1 MRASTIRRFLTTLT
15 VATLIGPLSVSP
27 AQGQD
32 QYWHRDLPNFSQ
44 SNAQD
49 YAAGWRKL
57 AIDDSFNGGATSS
70 IFAGWAQ
77 GSDVNYGKCDSV
89 DSGPCID
96 PTISFIQGES
106 ILPVCS
112 SSVIENC
119 INGLSVASSGSP
131 VSAVFQRSLEG
142 FTFPANAAVQTPA
155 GGTVSLWDS
164 KESPHTGGSTYAVSA
179 QINWFRSGG
188 QTTYRD
194 MTIRV
199 AAVDL
204 RASLDARVTVPY
216 TTESGVPGA
225 SRLQSRAANHNPGKN
240 GCFFTQDQVCGYEQE
255 FSPSTRIKVSLKVSN
270 RVTGWLY
277 GRLKDPVISIQDL
290 GMGQNLVEIEAEPV
304 RVAKLHA
311 RWNANSLP
319 GVIDDRQ
326 GRGAF
331 GDGNLMA
338 GSTDTDAFSI
348 VDKLRTVTQD
358 SATGHKTYWSL
369 ASRRDS
375 GGCLSDGA
383 RLNGVVTT
391 NAMVFSGGPPV
402 FENGFLNYRVAGMH
416 HGPGGTEVELGT
428 YDVLIRS
435 DVARCLYRF
444 TNAPVSATVAV
455 VGSGG
460 EEKIASTQVSEKDGW
475 LKLAAYGFTF
485 SEKEVRVK
493 LSQVRTLTFTKFSGT
508 SRLLSSKQ
516 KFEMWDFG
524 PALANSRSITCTV
537 LHSKPSGRALAG
549 ARAKAACDFLRPANP
564 FAIFHWT
571 AKLTTQKSA
580 AGSLLIT
587 SK

>member
-1 MRASTIRRFLTTLT
+1 MRASTLRRFLTTLT
-15 VATLIGPLSVSP
+15 VAALICPLFVSP

-44 SNAQD
+44 SNSQD

-70 IFAGWAQ
+70 IFAGWSQ

-89 DSGPCID
+89 DSGPCLD

-112 SSVIENC
+112 SSVSENC
-119 INGLSVASSGSP
+119 INGLSISSSGPP

-142 FTFPANAAVQTPA
+142 FAFPANAAAQTPA

-164 KESPHTGGSTYAVSA
+164 KEFPHTGGSTYAVSA

-194 MTIRV
+194 LTIRI

-204 RASLDARVTVPY
+204 RASSDARVTVPY

-225 SRLQSRAANHNPGKN
+225 NRLQTRAANHNPGKN

-255 FSPSTRIKVSLKVSN
+255 FSPNTRIKVSLKVSN

-290 GMGQNLVEIEAEPV
+290 GLGQNLVEIEAEPV

-311 RWNANSLP
+311 RWNVNNLP

-338 GSTDTDAFSI
+338 GSTDSDAFSI
-348 VDKLRTVTQD
+348 VDKLRTVTND

-369 ASRRDS
+369 ASTRGV
-375 GGCLSDGA
+375 GGCLSDGS

-391 NAMVFSGGPPV
+391 NAMVFSGGPPR
-402 FENGFLNYRVAGMH
+402 FEGGYLTYRVAGMH
-416 HGPGGTEVELGT
+416 HGPDGSEVEIGT

-435 DVARCLYRF
+435 DVARCLYGY

-455 VGSGG
+455 MGEGG
-460 EEKIASTQVSEKDGW
+460 EQKVATTQVSERDGW

-485 SEKEVRVK
+485 SEKELLVRF
-493 LSQVRTLTFTKFSGT
+493 SQLQTRTLSRFSGT
-508 SRLLSSKQ
+508 SRFLTSAQ
-516 KFEMWDFG
+516 KMEMWN
-524 PALANSRSITCTV
+524 LAPRIVSSQQVSCTV
-537 LHSKPSGRALAG
+537 LHHKESSRALALS
-549 ARAKAACDFLRPANP
+549 RAKTACEFLRPALP
-564 FAIFHWT
+564 S
-571 AKLTTQKSA
+571 AKFTWETKPTSLKSLD
-580 AGSLLIT
+580 GRLQIT
-587 SK
+587 YK

>member
-1 MRASTIRRFLTTLT
+1 MHTATVRRWVTVFTLAAFT
-15 VATLIGPLSVSP
+15 SPLFVSQ
-27 AQGQD
+27 ALGQD

-49 YAAGWRKL
+49 YSAGWRKL

-77 GSDVNYGKCDSV
+77 GSDINNGKCDSV
-89 DSGPCID
+89 DSGPCLD

-112 SSVIENC
+112 STVAENC
-119 INGLSVASSGSP
+119 INGLSLSSSGSP

-142 FTFPANAAVQTPA
+142 FVFPANVAAQTPA

-164 KESPHTGGSTYAVSA
+164 QSFPHTGGTTYAVSA
-179 QINWFRSGG
+179 QINWYRSGG

-204 RASLDARVTVPY
+204 RADSGARVTIPY
-216 TTESGVPGA
+216 TVESGVPGA
-225 SRLQSRAANHNPGKN
+225 SRLQTRAANHYPGKN
-240 GCFFTQDQVCGYEQE
+240 GCFFTQDQVCGFEQE
-255 FSPSTRIKVSLKVSN
+255 FSPNTRIKVSLKVSN

-277 GRLKDPVISIQDL
+277 GRLKDPVISIQEV
-290 GMGQNLVEIEAEPV
+290 GSGQNLVEIEAEPV

-338 GSTDTDAFSI
+338 GSTDSDAFSI
-348 VDKLRTVTQD
+348 VDKLRTITQD
-358 SATGHKTYWSL
+358 AATGHKTYWSL

-391 NAMVFSGGPPV
+391 NAMVFSGGPPI
-402 FENGFLNYRVAGMH
+402 FDKGFLTYRVAGMH
-416 HGPGGTEVELGT
+416 HEPGGAQVELGT

-455 VGSGG
+455 VGQGG
-460 EEKIASTQVSEKDGW
+460 EEKVASTQVSEKDGW

-485 SEKEVRVK
+485 SEKEVRVS
-493 LSQVRTLTFTKFSGT
+493 LSQPQTRTFSKFSGT
-508 SRLLSSKQ
+508 SRALSSKQ
-516 KFEMWDFG
+516 KFEIWDFG
-524 PALANSRSITCTV
+524 PTVVGSKGLTCTV
-537 LHSKPSGRALAG
+537 LHAKPSGKALASS
-549 ARAKAACDFLRPANP
+549 RAKAACDFLRPANP
-564 FAIFHWT
+564 LATFKWT
-571 AKLTTQKSA
+571 AKSTSQRSA
-580 AGSLLIT
+580 DGGLLI
-587 SK
+587 SSN